1 MNRIR
6 DYIKFIE
13 NNNKIIK
20 ILAVIAI
27 IITALL
33 FYSMKDKNDTIKI
46 SEAEIGNEN
55 ETSQSKSEINRKK
68 EDHKFIYVDIGGC
81 VKKPGVY
88 KMESGNR
95 IFEAIEKA
103 GGLSEKADVSILNQ
117 AIEIKDGEKIYIP
130 KLGETDRGNKSHY
143 NNGFNNPGNTGD
155 INVGKDGYIN
165 INLAN
170 SEELQKIKGIGPST
184 AEKIIEYRESN
195 GNFRRIEDLKKIKGI
210 GDKTFNKIKK
220 YVTI

>member
-143 NNGFNNPGNTGD
+143 NNGLNNPGNTGD